1 MVVGGRGL
9 ARRHPDREALDIVNH
24 VLGGGLSSRL
34 FDEIR
39 ERRGLVYSVFSSV
52 GGYDDAGVW
61 SVYAGSQPEHAAT
74 VRTLIDEIV
83 DEVATNGIT
92 EDELA
97 VAAGYLVG
105 AYELGLEDSGARMSR
120 LGGMLT
126 LLGEVRPVEEQIAC
140 WEAVTI
146 GDTARVAAEVLGRGR
161 TAVSVGPD

>member
-1 MVVGGRGL
+1 MAL
-9 ARRHPDREALDIVNH
+9 KILKFTNIEEANH